1 MILAERNRFDGRIV
15 SVKLGSL
22 VAHVIVQIGG
32 NEIESIVTRQSADEM
47 KLKPGDPITV
57 VIRSTEVMLS
67 GNAMEGGTEMGS
79 GTQNLSTPQPTEL
92 KSSYRT
98 A

>member
-1 MILAERNRFDGRIV
+1 MILAERNRLDGRII

-22 VAHVIVQIGG
+22 VAKVIVQIGD

-47 KLKPGDPITV
+47 RLKPGDPITV

-67 GNAMEGGTEMGS
+67 RSALAGA
-79 GTQNLSTPQPTEL
+79 
-92 KSSYRT
+92 
-98 A
+98 